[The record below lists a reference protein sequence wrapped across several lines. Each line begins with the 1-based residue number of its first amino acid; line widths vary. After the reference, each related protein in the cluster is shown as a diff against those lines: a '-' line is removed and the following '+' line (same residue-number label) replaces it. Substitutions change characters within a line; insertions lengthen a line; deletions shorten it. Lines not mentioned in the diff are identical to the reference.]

1 MVYDLFHV
9 VAKFGREVMHR
20 VRVEQVSKLKQDK
33 KRGNGYRGTD
43 YFFFEIKAA
52 FPRRP
57 R

>member
-1 MVYDLFHV
+1 M
-9 VAKFGREVMHR
+9 MHR